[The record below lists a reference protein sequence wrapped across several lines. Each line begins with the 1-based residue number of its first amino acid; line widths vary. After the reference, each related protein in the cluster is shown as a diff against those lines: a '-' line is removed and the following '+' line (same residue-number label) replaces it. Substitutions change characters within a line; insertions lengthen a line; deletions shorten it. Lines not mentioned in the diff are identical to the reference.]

1 MIRASREFAYSH
13 ELNQAA
19 QRENSDDRHDYYSW
33 FIPVSQQLPPLYAL
47 RAFEAAARHGSFT
60 RAGEELAIT
69 QSAVS
74 RHIRTL
80 EAYFACRLFER
91 RGRSL
96 QLTEP
101 ARMLLPGLRDGFDAL
116 ERACSIMRVDDTVLR
131 LKAPSTLTMRWL
143 LARLSRYRVSSNS
156 EVQLTS
162 AWMDVDKVDF
172 LHEPFDCAVLLSQ
185 GGFTDEWES
194 SELFAEWL
202 IPVCAPEALGEQPWD
217 LSRLQAAELL
227 HPTPDRR
234 DWRQWLQ
241 AMGMAEQVGLKR
253 GQVFDTLEL
262 GMVAAARGYGV
273 SIGDLVMVA
282 EDVAQGRLSLPWP
295 CAVPSGCSYYL
306 VWPKARRGQERFWR
320 LRDYLVAEVAA
331 MQMPDVTL
339 LSRSGALEHE
349 RGVGKA

>member
-1 MIRASREFAYSH
+1 MSR
-13 ELNQAA
+13 
-19 QRENSDDRHDYYSW
+19 R
-33 FIPVSQQLPPLYAL
+33 LPPLYAL
-47 RAFEAAARHGSFT
+47 RAFEAAARHSSFT
-60 RAGEELAIT
+60 RAAEELVIT

-80 EAYFACRLFER
+80 EEHFACRLFER

-96 QLTEP
+96 QPTES
-101 ARMLLPGLRDGFDAL
+101 ARLLLPGLRDGFEAL
-116 ERACSIMRVDDTVLR
+116 ERACATLRVDDAILR

-143 LARLSRYRVSSNS
+143 LARLSRFRLQHSGT

-172 LHEPFDCAVLLSQ
+172 HHEPFDCAVLLGS
-185 GGFTDEWES
+185 GGFPDDWDS
-194 SELFAEWL
+194 ALLFAEWL
-202 IPVCAPEALGEQPWD
+202 IPVCAPEAVAAGGWD
-217 LSRLQAAELL
+217 LARLQGAELL

-241 AMGMAEQVGLKR
+241 AMDLSEQVPLKG

-273 SIGDLVMVA
+273 SIGDLVLVA
-282 EDVAQGRLSLPWP
+282 EDVEQGRLGLPWP

-306 VWPKARRGQERFWR
+306 VWPRARRGQERFR
-320 LRDYLVAEVAA
+320 LLRDFLLAEVAA
-331 MQMPDVTL
+331 MRLPDV
-339 LSRSGALEHE
+339 E
-349 RGVGKA
+349 RRG

>member
-1 MIRASREFAYSH
+1 MNRR
-13 ELNQAA
+13 
-19 QRENSDDRHDYYSW
+19 
-33 FIPVSQQLPPLYAL
+33 LPPLYAL

-74 RHIRTL
+74 RHVRTL
-80 EAYFACRLFER
+80 EEHFACRLFER

-101 ARMLLPGLRDGFDAL
+101 ARQLLPGLREGFDAL
-116 ERACSIMRVDDTVLR
+116 ERACTLLRVDDAILR

-143 LARLSRYRVSSNS
+143 LARLSRFRLQQRDI

-172 LHEPFDCAVLLSQ
+172 QHEPFDCAVLLSA
-185 GGFTDEWES
+185 GGFAEEWQVTR
-194 SELFAEWL
+194 LFDEWL
-202 IPVCAPEALGEQPWD
+202 IPVCAPQAVGAAPWD
-217 LSRLQAAELL
+217 LARLQDAELL

-241 AMGMAEQVGLKR
+241 AMDLGEQVPLKG

-273 SIGDLVMVA
+273 SIGDLVMIA
-282 EDVAQGRLSLPWP
+282 EDVEQGRLGLPWP

-306 VWPKARRGQERFWR
+306 VWPKARRGQERFQR
-320 LRDYLVAEVAA
+320 LRDFLLAEVAA
-331 MQMPDVTL
+331 MRLPAV
-339 LSRSGALEHE
+339 E
-349 RGVGKA
+349 RIG